1 MKRKTIGGIFVI
13 ALIVIALMTACGKG
27 GSSAPASAPAA
38 AAAPQAAATPQ
49 FDLKLGHQ
57 TPETEPYHIA
67 ALKFKS
73 MVESGSNGRM
83 RVTIYPAGQ
92 LGYDRELIEG
102 MQFGTIDFAYV
113 TSSPLGNFIPG
124 FAALDMPFLFKGWD
138 HVEKVLQQPYIQ
150 DLYKTGIEKN
160 LIPMALLPRGFRS
173 VTNSK
178 RPINTAADFK
188 GLKIRVIQSPV
199 FVSTF
204 EALGAT
210 VTAMSWGEVFT
221 ALQQGAID
229 AEENSINTI
238 HNERLFEV
246 QKYVSLTEHIFAMTT
261 FVASKATYDKL
272 PQDLQDLVRKSAVE
286 ASRLTGQE
294 CRAQEDDYTQKL
306 KDKGMIFNSVDKTK
320 LRPLVQKV
328 YDDFIAKSDPSIAKL
343 ISDIEATN

>member
-1 MKRKTIGGIFVI
+1 MKSNLERNMVI
-13 ALIVIALMTACGKG
+13 
-27 GSSAPASAPAA
+27 AA
-38 AAAPQAAATPQ
+38 AALILALLPGCNRSGGQSGSGQPQGAQ
-49 FDLKLGHQ
+49 NQVFELKLAHQ

-67 ALKFKS
+67 ALKFKD
-73 MVESGSNGRM
+73 MVESKSGGRIT
-83 RVTIYPAGQ
+83 VTIYPAGQ
-92 LGYDRELIEG
+92 LGYDRDIIEG
-102 MQFGTIDFAYV
+102 LQFGTIDLAYV

-124 FAALDMPFLFKGWD
+124 FSALDMPFLFKGWD
-138 HVEKVLQQPYIQ
+138 HVETVLQQPYMQ
-150 DLYKTGIEKN
+150 DLYKTGEAKS
-160 LIPMALLPRGFRS
+160 LVPMALLPRGFRS

-178 RPINTAADFK
+178 RPIGQASDFS
-188 GLKIRVIQSPV
+188 GLKIRVIESPV

-204 EALGAT
+204 EALGAI

-272 PQDLQDLVRKSAVE
+272 PPDLQNLIRESAVE

-294 CRAQEDDYTQKL
+294 CREQEGDYTNRL
-306 KDKGMIFNSVDKTK
+306 IERGMLFNNIDKTQ
-320 LRPLVQKV
+320 LRTLVQKV
-328 YDDFIAKSDPSIAKL
+328 YDDFIAKSDPDVSKL
-343 ISDIEATN
+343 IGNIEATN

>member
-1 MKRKTIGGIFVI
+1 MKKRTIGVIFVI
-13 ALIVIALMTACGKG
+13 ALICIALMAACSK
-27 GSSAPASAPAA
+27 SSGSAPAA
-38 AAAPQAAATPQ
+38 APAAAPKAADTTVYE
-49 FDLKLGHQ
+49 LKLGHQ

-67 ALKFKS
+67 AVKFRD
-73 MVESGSNGRM
+73 MVEKESNGRLK
-83 RVTIYPAGQ
+83 ISIFPAGQ
-92 LGYDRELIEG
+92 LGFDRELIEG
-102 MQFGTIDFAYV
+102 LQFGTIDLAYV

-124 FAALDMPFLFKGWD
+124 FAALDMPFLFKSWD
-138 HVEKVLQQPYIQ
+138 HVEHVLQQPYIQ
-150 DLYKTGIEKN
+150 DLFKTGEEKG

-178 RPINTAADFK
+178 RPINTVADFK
-188 GLKIRVIQSPV
+188 GIKIRVIESPV

-246 QKYVSLTEHIFAMTT
+246 QKYVSLTEHIFALTT

-272 PQDLQDLVRKSAVE
+272 PKDLQDLIRKSAVE
-286 ASRLTGQE
+286 ASRLTGTE
-294 CRAQEDDYTQKL
+294 CRAQEADYTQKL
-306 KDKGMIFNSVDKTK
+306 KDKGMVFNTIDKTK

-328 YDDFIAKSDPSIAKL
+328 YDDFIAKSGPQMAQL
-343 ISDIEATN
+343 IKNIENTN